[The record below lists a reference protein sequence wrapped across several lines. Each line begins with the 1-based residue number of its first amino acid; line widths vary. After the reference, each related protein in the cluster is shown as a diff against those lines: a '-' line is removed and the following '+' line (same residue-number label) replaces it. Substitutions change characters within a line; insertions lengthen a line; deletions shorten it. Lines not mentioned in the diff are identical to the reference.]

1 MDRLAFNA
9 VAAINEQRVARQ
21 MATNEMA
28 NATTVGFKRSFE
40 SSVRAIEVEGVG
52 LKTRFQPQSFT
63 EDYISMKAG
72 PVIVTGNDLDV
83 SLSAYTVMGVTAPDG
98 TLAFT
103 RRGDL
108 RVNASGALETGNGNV
123 VRSLSGGALTVPQG
137 VKVTI
142 NADGSVY
149 GVDPAQ
155 AGTVTPVLIGNIMLR
170 DSSATPLQRRED
182 GLFAVAGAPKGQDI
196 TPGPITPGLT
206 SGALEG
212 SNVNAIS
219 VMVKM
224 MDQARS
230 FEMQV
235 NMIKESKNCDESGS
249 TMMKGG

>member
-21 MATNEMA
+21 MATTEMA
-28 NATTVGFKRSFE
+28 NATTGGFKRSFA
-40 SSVRAIEVEGVG
+40 SSVRAIEVDGPG

-63 EDYISMKAG
+63 EDFISMKAG
-72 PVIVTGNDLDV
+72 PVMVTGNDLDI
-83 SLSAYTVMGVTAPDG
+83 SLSAHSVMGVTAPDG

-108 RVNASGALETGNGNV
+108 RVNAAGALETGNGNV
-123 VRSLSGGALTVPQG
+123 VRSQSGGALTVPLG

-142 NADGSVY
+142 NSDGSVY
-149 GVDPAQ
+149 GIDPAQ
-155 AGTVTPVLIGNIMLR
+155 AGTVQPVLIANLLLR
-170 DSSATPLQRRED
+170 DSSTTPLQRRED

-230 FEMQV
+230 FEQQV
-235 NMIKESKNCDESGS
+235 NMIKESKTCDESGA
-249 TMMKGG
+249 TMMKAS

>member
-1 MDRLAFNA
+1 MDRLAFTA

-40 SSVRAIEVEGVG
+40 SSVRAIEVEGAG
-52 LKTRFQPQSFT
+52 FKTRFQPQSYT
-63 EDYISMKAG
+63 EDFISMKAG

-83 SLSAYTVMGVTAPDG
+83 SLSAHTVMGVTAPDG

-108 RVNASGALETGNGNV
+108 RVNAAGALETGNGNV
-123 VRSLSGGALTVPQG
+123 VRAQGGGALTVPLG

-149 GVDPAQ
+149 GIDPAQ
-155 AGTVTPVLIGNIMLR
+155 IGAVAPVLIGNILLR
-170 DSSATPLQRRED
+170 DASTTPMQRRED

-196 TPGPITPGLT
+196 TPGPIAPGLT
-206 SGALEG
+206 SGAVEG
-212 SNVNAIS
+212 SNVNAL
-219 VMVKM
+219 
-224 MDQARS
+224 
-230 FEMQV
+230 
-235 NMIKESKNCDESGS
+235 
-249 TMMKGG
+249 GGQNRPRRPADTYERDLQ

>member
-21 MATNEMA
+21 MSTNEMA

-40 SSVRAIEVEGVG
+40 SSVRAIEVEGAG

-63 EDYISMKAG
+63 EDFISMKAG
-72 PVIVTGNDLDV
+72 PVMVTGNDLDI
-83 SLSAYTVMGVTAPDG
+83 SLSAHSVLGVTAPDG

-108 RVNASGALETGNGNV
+108 RVNAAGALETGNGNV
-123 VRSLSGGALTVPQG
+123 VRAQGGGALTVPLG

-149 GVDPAQ
+149 GIDPAQ
-155 AGTVTPVLIGNIMLR
+155 AGTVQPVLIANLLLR
-170 DSSATPLQRRED
+170 DASTTPLQRRED
-182 GLFAVAGAPKGQDI
+182 GLFAVAGAPKGEDI
-196 TPGPITPGLT
+196 TPGPIKPGLT

-230 FEMQV
+230 FEQQV
-235 NMIKESKNCDESGS
+235 NMIKESKTCDESGA
-249 TMMKGG
+249 TMMKSS

>member
-21 MATNEMA
+21 MSTNEMA

-40 SSVRAIEVEGVG
+40 SSVRAIEVDGPG

-63 EDYISMKAG
+63 EDFISMKAG
-72 PVIVTGNDLDV
+72 PVIVTGNDLDI
-83 SLSAYTVMGVTAPDG
+83 SLSAHSVMGVTAPDG

-108 RVNASGALETGNGNV
+108 RVNAAGALETGNGNV
-123 VRSLSGGALTVPQG
+123 VRSQSGGALTVPLG

-142 NADGSVY
+142 NSDGSVY
-149 GVDPAQ
+149 GIDPAQ
-155 AGTVTPVLIGNIMLR
+155 AGTVQPVLIANLLLR
-170 DSSATPLQRRED
+170 DSSTTPLQRRED
-182 GLFAVAGAPKGQDI
+182 GLFAVAGAPRGQDI

-230 FEMQV
+230 FEQQV
-235 NMIKESKNCDESGS
+235 NMIKESKSCDESGA
-249 TMMKGG
+249 TMMKAS

>member
-9 VAAINEQRVARQ
+9 VAAINEQRVALQ

-28 NATTVGFKRSFE
+28 NSTTIGFKRSFE
-40 SSVRAIEVEGVG
+40 ASLRAIEVDGVG

-72 PVIVTGNDLDV
+72 PVMVTGNDLDV
-83 SLSAYTVMGVTAPDG
+83 SLSAHTVMGVTAPDG

-123 VRSLSGGALTVPQG
+123 VRSQSGGALTVPLG

-142 NADGSVY
+142 NSDGSVY

-155 AGTVTPVLIGNIMLR
+155 AGTVQPVLIGNILLR
-170 DSSATPLQRRED
+170 DSSTTPLQRRED

-196 TPGPITPGLT
+196 TPGPIKPGLT

-212 SNVNAIS
+212 SNVNAIG

-224 MDQARS
+224 MDQSRS

-235 NMIKESKNCDESGS
+235 NMIKESKTCDESGA
-249 TMMKGG
+249 TMMKSG

>member
-21 MATNEMA
+21 MSTNEMA

-40 SSVRAIEVEGVG
+40 SSVRAIEVDGPG

-63 EDYISMKAG
+63 EDFISMKAG
-72 PVIVTGNDLDV
+72 PVIVTGNDLDI
-83 SLSAYTVMGVTAPDG
+83 SLSAHSVMGVTAPDG

-108 RVNASGALETGNGNV
+108 RVNAAGALETGNGNV
-123 VRSLSGGALTVPQG
+123 VRSQSGGALTVPLG

-142 NADGSVY
+142 NSDGSVY
-149 GVDPAQ
+149 GIDPAQ
-155 AGTVTPVLIGNIMLR
+155 AGTVQPVLIANLLLR
-170 DSSATPLQRRED
+170 DSSTTPLQRRED
-182 GLFAVAGAPKGQDI
+182 GLFAVAGAPRGQDI

-230 FEMQV
+230 FEQQV
-235 NMIKESKNCDESGS
+235 NMIKESKTCDESGA
-249 TMMKGG
+249 TMMKAS

>member
-21 MATNEMA
+21 MSTNEMA

-40 SSVRAIEVEGVG
+40 SSVRAIEVEGAG

-63 EDYISMKAG
+63 EDFISMKAG
-72 PVIVTGNDLDV
+72 PVMVTGNDLDI
-83 SLSAYTVMGVTAPDG
+83 SLSAHSVLGVTAPDG

-108 RVNASGALETGNGNV
+108 RVNAAGALETGNGNV
-123 VRSLSGGALTVPQG
+123 VRAQGGGALTVPLG

-155 AGTVTPVLIGNIMLR
+155 AGTVQPVLIANLLLR
-170 DSSATPLQRRED
+170 DASTTPLQRRED
-182 GLFAVAGAPKGQDI
+182 GLFAVAGAPKGEDI
-196 TPGPITPGLT
+196 IPGPIKPGLT

-230 FEMQV
+230 FEQQV
-235 NMIKESKNCDESGS
+235 NMIKESKTCDESGA
-249 TMMKGG
+249 TMMKAS

>member
-21 MATNEMA
+21 MSTNEMA

-40 SSVRAIEVEGVG
+40 SSVRAIEVEGAG

-63 EDYISMKAG
+63 EDFISMKAG
-72 PVIVTGNDLDV
+72 PVMVTGNDLDI
-83 SLSAYTVMGVTAPDG
+83 SLSAHTVLGVTAPDG

-108 RVNASGALETGNGNV
+108 RVNAAGALETGNGNV
-123 VRSLSGGALTVPQG
+123 VRAQGGGALTVPLG

-155 AGTVTPVLIGNIMLR
+155 AGTVQPVLIANLMLR
-170 DSSATPLQRRED
+170 DSSTTPLQRRED
-182 GLFAVAGAPKGQDI
+182 GLFAVAGAPKGEDI
-196 TPGPITPGLT
+196 TPGPIKPGLT

-230 FEMQV
+230 FEQQV
-235 NMIKESKNCDESGS
+235 NMIKESKTCDESGA
-249 TMMKGG
+249 TMMKAS

>member
-123 VRSLSGGALTVPQG
+123 VRALSGGALTVPQG

>member
-40 SSVRAIEVEGVG
+40 SSVRAIEVDGVG

-63 EDYISMKAG
+63 EDFISMKAG
-72 PVIVTGNDLDV
+72 PVMVTGNDLDV
-83 SLSAYTVMGVTAPDG
+83 SLSAHTVMGVTAPDG

-123 VRSLSGGALTVPQG
+123 VRALSGGALTVPLG

-155 AGTVTPVLIGNIMLR
+155 AGTVTPVLIGSIMLR
-170 DSSATPLQRRED
+170 DSSTTPLQRRED

-196 TPGPITPGLT
+196 TPGPIKPGLT

-224 MDQARS
+224 MDQSRS

-235 NMIKESKNCDESGS
+235 NMIKESKNCDESGA
-249 TMMKGG
+249 TMMKAS

>member
-21 MATNEMA
+21 MSTNEMA

-40 SSVRAIEVEGVG
+40 SSVRAIEVDGPG

-63 EDYISMKAG
+63 EDFISMKAG
-72 PVIVTGNDLDV
+72 PVIVTGNDLDI
-83 SLSAYTVMGVTAPDG
+83 SLSAHTVMGVTAPDG

-108 RVNASGALETGNGNV
+108 RVNAAGALETGNGNV
-123 VRSLSGGALTVPQG
+123 VRSQSGGALTVPLG

-142 NADGSVY
+142 NSDGSVY
-149 GVDPAQ
+149 GIDPAQ
-155 AGTVTPVLIGNIMLR
+155 AGTVQPVLIANLLLR
-170 DSSATPLQRRED
+170 DSSTTPLQRRED

-230 FEMQV
+230 FEQQV
-235 NMIKESKNCDESGS
+235 NMIKESKSCDESGA
-249 TMMKGG
+249 TMMKAS

>member
-40 SSVRAIEVEGVG
+40 SSVRAIEVDGAG

-63 EDYISMKAG
+63 EDFISMKAG

-83 SLSAYTVMGVTAPDG
+83 SLSAHTVMGVTAPDG

-108 RVNASGALETGNGNV
+108 RINAAGALETGNGNV
-123 VRSLSGGALTVPQG
+123 VRTQSGGALTVPLG

-142 NADGSVY
+142 NSDGSVY
-149 GVDPAQ
+149 GIDPAQ
-155 AGTVTPVLIGNIMLR
+155 VGTVAPVLIANILLR
-170 DSSATPLQRRED
+170 DASTTPLQRRED

-196 TPGPITPGLT
+196 TPGPIAPGLT

-212 SNVNAIS
+212 SNVNAMG

-235 NMIKESKNCDESGS
+235 NMIKESKTCDESGA

>member
-21 MATNEMA
+21 MSTNEMA

-40 SSVRAIEVEGVG
+40 SSVRAIEVEGAG

-72 PVIVTGNDLDV
+72 PVMVTGHDLDI
-83 SLSAYTVMGVTAPDG
+83 SLSAHSVLGVTAPDG

-108 RVNASGALETGNGNV
+108 RVNAAGALETGNGNV
-123 VRSLSGGALTVPQG
+123 VRSQSGGALTVPLG

-142 NADGSVY
+142 NSDGSVY
-149 GVDPAQ
+149 GIDPAQ
-155 AGTVTPVLIGNIMLR
+155 VGTVAPVLIANLLLR
-170 DSSATPLQRRED
+170 DSSTTPLQRRED

-212 SNVNAIS
+212 SNVNAIG

-235 NMIKESKNCDESGS
+235 NMIKESKTCDESGA
-249 TMMKGG
+249 TMMKGS

>member
-21 MATNEMA
+21 MSTNEMA

-40 SSVRAIEVEGVG
+40 SSVRAIEVDGPG

-63 EDYISMKAG
+63 EDFISMKAG
-72 PVIVTGNDLDV
+72 PVMVTGNDLDI
-83 SLSAYTVMGVTAPDG
+83 SLSAHSVMGVTAPDG

-108 RVNASGALETGNGNV
+108 RVNAAGALETGNGNV
-123 VRSLSGGALTVPQG
+123 VRSQSGGALTVPLG
-137 VKVTI
+137 VKVII

-149 GVDPAQ
+149 GIDPAQ
-155 AGTVTPVLIGNIMLR
+155 AGTVAPVLIANLLLR
-170 DSSATPLQRRED
+170 DASTTPLQRRED
-182 GLFAVAGAPKGQDI
+182 GLFAVAGAPNGQDI

-230 FEMQV
+230 FEQQV
-235 NMIKESKNCDESGS
+235 NMIKESKSCDESGA
-249 TMMKGG
+249 TMMKAS

>member
-40 SSVRAIEVEGVG
+40 SSVRAIEVEGAG

-63 EDYISMKAG
+63 EDFISMKAG
-72 PVIVTGNDLDV
+72 PVMVTGNDLDI
-83 SLSAYTVMGVTAPDG
+83 SLSAHSVLGVTAPDG

-108 RVNASGALETGNGNV
+108 RVNAAGALETGNGNV
-123 VRSLSGGALTVPQG
+123 VRAQGGGALTVPLG

-149 GVDPAQ
+149 GIDPAQ
-155 AGTVTPVLIGNIMLR
+155 VGTVAPVLIGNLLLR
-170 DSSATPLQRRED
+170 DSSTTPLQRRED

-196 TPGPITPGLT
+196 TPGPIKPGLT

-212 SNVNAIS
+212 SNVNAIG

-230 FEMQV
+230 FEQQV
-235 NMIKESKNCDESGS
+235 NMIKESKSCDESGA

>member
-40 SSVRAIEVEGVG
+40 SSVRAIEVDGVG

-63 EDYISMKAG
+63 EDFISMKAG
-72 PVIVTGNDLDV
+72 PVMVTGNDLDV
-83 SLSAYTVMGVTAPDG
+83 SLSAHTVMGVTAPDG

-123 VRSLSGGALTVPQG
+123 VRALSGGALTVPLG

-142 NADGSVY
+142 NSDGSVY

-170 DSSATPLQRRED
+170 DSSTTPLQRRED

-196 TPGPITPGLT
+196 TPGPIKPGLT

-212 SNVNAIS
+212 SNVNAIG

-224 MDQARS
+224 MDQSRS

-235 NMIKESKNCDESGS
+235 NMIKESKNCDESGA
-249 TMMKGG
+249 TMMKAS

>member
-21 MATNEMA
+21 MSTNEMA

-40 SSVRAIEVEGVG
+40 SSVRAIEVEGAG

-63 EDYISMKAG
+63 EDFISMKAG
-72 PVIVTGNDLDV
+72 PVIVTGHDLDI
-83 SLSAYTVMGVTAPDG
+83 SLSAHSVLGVTAPDG

-108 RVNASGALETGNGNV
+108 RVNAAGALETGNGNV
-123 VRSLSGGALTVPQG
+123 VRSQAGGALTVPLG

-142 NADGSVY
+142 NSDGSVY
-149 GVDPAQ
+149 GIDPAQ
-155 AGTVTPVLIGNIMLR
+155 IGAVNPVLIANLLLR
-170 DSSATPLQRRED
+170 DASTTPLQRRED

-206 SGALEG
+206 SGAVEG

-230 FEMQV
+230 FEQQV
-235 NMIKESKNCDESGS
+235 NMIKESKNCDESGA
-249 TMMKGG
+249 TMMKSG

>member
-40 SSVRAIEVEGVG
+40 ASIRAIEVDGVG

-72 PVIVTGNDLDV
+72 PVMVTGNDLDV
-83 SLSAYTVMGVTAPDG
+83 SLSAYSVMGVTAPDG

-108 RVNASGALETGNGNV
+108 RVNASGTLETGNGNA
-123 VRSLSGGALTVPQG
+123 VRAQSGGALTVPLG

-142 NADGSVY
+142 NSDGSVY
-149 GVDPAQ
+149 GIDPAQ
-155 AGTVTPVLIGNIMLR
+155 VGTVAPVLIGNIMLR
-170 DSSATPLQRRED
+170 DSSTTPLQRRED
-182 GLFAVAGAPKGQDI
+182 GLFAVAGAPKGEDI
-196 TPGPITPGLT
+196 PPGPIQPGLT

-235 NMIKESKNCDESGS
+235 NMIKESKTCDESGA
-249 TMMKGG
+249 TMMKSS

>member
-21 MATNEMA
+21 MSTNEMA

-40 SSVRAIEVEGVG
+40 SSVRAIEVEGAG
-52 LKTRFQPQSFT
+52 LKTRYQPQSFT
-63 EDYISMKAG
+63 EDFISMKAG

-83 SLSAYTVMGVTAPDG
+83 SLSAHTVMGVTAPDG

-108 RVNASGALETGNGNV
+108 RINAAGALETGNGNV
-123 VRSLSGGALTVPQG
+123 VRSQSGGALTVPLG

-142 NADGSVY
+142 NSDGSVY
-149 GVDPAQ
+149 GIDPAQ
-155 AGTVTPVLIGNIMLR
+155 VGTVAPVLIANILLR
-170 DSSATPLQRRED
+170 DSSTTPLQRRED

-196 TPGPITPGLT
+196 TPGPIAPGLT

-212 SNVNAIS
+212 SNVNAMG

-235 NMIKESKNCDESGS
+235 NMIKESKTCDESGA

>member
-21 MATNEMA
+21 MSTNEMA

-40 SSVRAIEVEGVG
+40 SSVRAIEVEGPG
-52 LKTRFQPQSFT
+52 LKTRYQPQSFT
-63 EDYISMKAG
+63 EDFISMKAG
-72 PVIVTGNDLDV
+72 PVMVTGNDLDI
-83 SLSAYTVMGVTAPDG
+83 SLSAHSVLGVTAPDG

-108 RVNASGALETGNGNV
+108 RVNAAGALETGNGNV
-123 VRSLSGGALTVPQG
+123 VRSQSGGVLTVPQG

-149 GVDPAQ
+149 GIDPAQ
-155 AGTVTPVLIGNIMLR
+155 AGTVQPVLIANLLLR
-170 DSSATPLQRRED
+170 DASTTPLQRRED

-212 SNVNAIS
+212 SNVNAIG

-230 FEMQV
+230 FEQQV
-235 NMIKESKNCDESGS
+235 NMIKESKSCDESGA
-249 TMMKGG
+249 TMMKAS